1 MDLPRHDVS
10 DELLQLVM
18 AHSSSKALSEEF
30 ARQAL
35 SFLTPAEQLVARLQL
50 QGYAAPSFDDV
61 NDFVKWVMSLSG
73 TVGVIGQ
80 GPDLHNLVT
89 YRRSY
94 IDDVVLTDHR
104 SYIDDLVL
112 TDHRS
117 YIDDLVLTDHA
128 SYVDDV
134 LRTRSRHVSS
144 APTRPRVTVPYIYT
158 LIGGTVGAA
167 AGWDGFLGV
176 PNDPLALLLLMA
188 GALVGAYIDCAETD

>member
-112 TDHRS
+112 TDH
-117 YIDDLVLTDHA
+117 A